1 MRGDFTWA
9 VRPVQ
14 RDQVR
19 ALAKQMDWHTPYLY
33 DPLATIAAM
42 RPPQLW
48 VLAEDDIDAPS
59 AETARRLAQLRL
71 AGHPIMTVVWP
82 HAEHGIY
89 EYETGAD
96 SERTSL
102 RQPEGYLA
110 LLADF
115 ARGDPLRPIGTAP
128 PGGA

>member
-82 HAEHGIY
+82 HAEHGMSALPRL
-89 EYETGAD
+89 GAD
-96 SERTSL
+96 TIAAAQRV
-102 RQPEGYLA
+102 
-110 LLADF
+110 
-115 ARGDPLRPIGTAP
+115 PIECGP
-128 PGGA
+128 VP